1 MGSIFVKLIRPHLEK
16 AFKAY
21 NNATLN
27 DAIKQEQARDIKFPA
42 PAYTTLIGGGL
53 RGSGFHFEANGK
65 KYIGSSLHQF
75 DNHAPT
81 QMLFEDGEGTI
92 KVLSQVHKG
101 KDIQVLSYESVDLDE
116 ITALKFDPKAKVK
129 NRERVY
135 ILSGDK
141 SYEGTIAFHYDDKVN
156 FVVFLREQFVA
167 GGMSG
172 APIISAQTGT
182 VVAILIGADKANN
195 PVHIIVEKL
204 TIE

>member
-1 MGSIFVKLIRPHLEK
+1 MI
-16 AFKAY
+16 
-21 NNATLN
+21 
-27 DAIKQEQARDIKFPA
+27 
-42 PAYTTLIGGGL
+42 
-53 RGSGFHFEANGK
+53 
-65 KYIGSSLHQF
+65 SLH
-75 DNHAPT
+75 NCR
-81 QMLFEDGEGTI
+81 EDYI
-92 KVLSQVHKG
+92 DFL
-101 KDIQVLSYESVDLDE
+101 YEVGLNE
-116 ITALKFDPKAKVK
+116 RFVK

-195 PVHIIVEKL
+195 PVHINVEKL